1 MANQFKHESDDY
13 IPLLDNGKIK
23 IRPSYVPDDELLV
36 DFVNPLNKDNIMQ
49 KFVKINSLTK
59 EEFIK
64 YQKAGRI
71 PADYKIEEWIK
82 C

>member
-1 MANQFKHESDDY
+1 MPY
-13 IPLLDNGKIK
+13 
-23 IRPSYVPDDELLV
+23 DELFV
-36 DFVNPLNKDNIMQ
+36 DFVNPLNKNDIMQ